1 MEKNLADFSDDSYLL
16 EEIKRGNE
24 EAFVYLFKNYFPRLR
39 GYAVR
44 FIEDEEIVRDIIQEC
59 FLKFWE
65 KRDLLSSVSITSL
78 LFAMVRNGC
87 LNYLKHVSIVEKH
100 RIEYLASIEG
110 EERLYYTD
118 FTFDADNNFSMRIAE
133 QIKLVIGQLPER
145 CREVFLLSRFTHLK
159 NREIADKLQISTT
172 AVEKHISKALAIFEL
187 SLQG

>member
-1 MEKNLADFSDDSYLL
+1 MADFSDDSYLL

-39 GYAVR
+39 GYAIR

-100 RIEYLASIEG
+100 RIEYLASIDG

-118 FTFDADNNFSMRIAE
+118 FTFDADNKLLYDELQE
-133 QIKLVIGQLPER
+133 QIKLVIGQLPDR

-159 NREIADKLQISTT
+159 NREIGRAH
-172 AVEKHISKALAIFEL
+172 V
-187 SLQG
+187 

>member
-39 GYAVR
+39 GYAIR

-100 RIEYLASIEG
+100 RIELLMG
-110 EERLYYTD
+110 KNG
-118 FTFDADNNFSMRIAE
+118 FTIPTSPLMQTINSSMTN
-133 QIKLVIGQLPER
+133 
-145 CREVFLLSRFTHLK
+145 CR
-159 NREIADKLQISTT
+159 
-172 AVEKHISKALAIFEL
+172 SKSNSSSVSCLTVVAK
-187 SLQG
+187 SSC

>member
-1 MEKNLADFSDDSYLL
+1 MADFSDDSYLL
-16 EEIKRGNE
+16 GEIKRGNE

-87 LNYLKHVSIVEKH
+87 LNYLKHISIVEKH
-100 RIEYLASIEG
+100 RIEYLG
-110 EERLYYTD
+110 
-118 FTFDADNNFSMRIAE
+118 
-133 QIKLVIGQLPER
+133 V
-145 CREVFLLSRFTHLK
+145 H
-159 NREIADKLQISTT
+159 
-172 AVEKHISKALAIFEL
+172 
-187 SLQG
+187 